1 MSTFE
6 RLSITIAVFIVV
18 ILAATYGGIV
28 IGQRLEKQ
36 RSLEAA
42 NAAFQKS
49 REVENE
55 VEALNPYQR
64 CLALGGL
71 PDECKVFLRGLDKT
85 TQGK

>member
-6 RLSITIAVFIVV
+6 RLSIAIAIIIVV

-64 CLALGGL
+64 CLDIGGL
-71 PDECKVFLRGLDKT
+71 PDECQVLLRGLDKT
-85 TQGK
+85 TESK

>member
-6 RLSITIAVFIVV
+6 RLSIAIAIIIVV
-18 ILAATYGGIV
+18 ILAVGYSGIV

-36 RSLEAA
+36 KSLEAA

-71 PDECKVFLRGLDKT
+71 PDECKILLRGLDKT
-85 TQGK
+85 TQGN

>member
-6 RLSITIAVFIVV
+6 RLSIAIAIIIVV

-36 RSLEAA
+36 KSLEAA

-64 CLALGGL
+64 CLAIGGV

-85 TQGK
+85 TESK

>member
-6 RLSITIAVFIVV
+6 RLSITIAVFIVA
-18 ILAATYGGIV
+18 ILAIGYSGIV

-36 RSLEAA
+36 KSLEAA

-64 CLALGGL
+64 CLDIGGV
-71 PDECKVFLRGLDKT
+71 PDECQVLLRGLDKT
-85 TQGK
+85 TESK

>member
-6 RLSITIAVFIVV
+6 RLSIAIAIIIVV

-36 RSLEAA
+36 KSLEAA

-64 CLALGGL
+64 CLDIGGL
-71 PDECKVFLRGLDKT
+71 PDQCKILLRGLDKT
-85 TQGK
+85 TEGK

>member
-6 RLSITIAVFIVV
+6 RLSIAIAIIIVV
-18 ILAATYGGIV
+18 ILAVAYGGIV

-36 RSLEAA
+36 KSLAAA

-55 VEALNPYQR
+55 VEALNPYNR

-85 TQGK
+85 TESK

>member
-6 RLSITIAVFIVV
+6 RLSIIIAVIVV
-18 ILAATYGGIV
+18 IIIAAASGGIF

-36 RSLEAA
+36 KSLAAA

-55 VEALNPYQR
+55 VEALTPYHR
-64 CLALGGL
+64 CLALGGV
-71 PDECKVFLRGLDKT
+71 PDQCNILLRGLDKT
-85 TQGK
+85 TKGE

>member
-6 RLSITIAVFIVV
+6 RLSIAIAIIIVV

-64 CLALGGL
+64 CLDIGGL
-71 PDECKVFLRGLDKT
+71 PDQCKILLRGLDKT
-85 TQGK
+85 TEGK